1 MKKLLLAFV
10 LVAIIVIGGA
20 LTYVKT
26 FLPNVG
32 DAPDITIEITPE
44 RVARG
49 KYIANNVA
57 VCIDCHSQRDWGTFA
72 APPIEGTFG
81 GGGEIFSEDFGFPG
95 NYYSKN
101 ITPYG
106 IGDWTDGEVL
116 RAITTGVSKEGNALF
131 PIMPYPHYGTLTEED
146 LYSIIAYV
154 RSLEPIKKDIPAST
168 SNFPINF
175 LINTMP
181 QPAKFGTTP
190 DKNNKVEYGRY
201 LTNMAGCIECHTKQE
216 KGQLLDGMHFAGGFD
231 FKLPMGTV
239 TSPNITPDK
248 ATGIGTWNED
258 MFVARFK
265 QYADSNYIPQKVGE
279 NDFQTVMPWTM
290 YAGMEEND
298 LRAMFAYLRSL
309 EPINNPVATRFTP
322 AD

>member
-10 LVAIIVIGGA
+10 LVAFIVIGGA

-49 KYIANNVA
+49 KYIANSIA

-81 GGGEIFSEDFGFPG
+81 GGGELFSEDFGFPG

-168 SNFPINF
+168 STFPINF
-175 LINTMP
+175 IINTMP
-181 QPAKFGTTP
+181 QPANFSSTP

-201 LTNMAGCIECHTKQE
+201 LTNMAGCIECHTQQE
-216 KGQLLDGMHFAGGFD
+216 KGQLLDGVHFAGGFQ

-239 TSPNITPDK
+239 VSPNITPDK
-248 ATGIGTWNED
+248 ATGIGTWNTD

-265 QYADSNYIPQKVGE
+265 QYADSSYIPQKVGAK
-279 NDFQTVMPWTM
+279 DFQTVMPWTM
-290 YAGMEEND
+290 YAGMTDED
-298 LRAMFAYLRSL
+298 LRAIFAYLQSL
-309 EPINNPVATRFTP
+309 EPINNMVETRFTP
-322 AD
+322 AP